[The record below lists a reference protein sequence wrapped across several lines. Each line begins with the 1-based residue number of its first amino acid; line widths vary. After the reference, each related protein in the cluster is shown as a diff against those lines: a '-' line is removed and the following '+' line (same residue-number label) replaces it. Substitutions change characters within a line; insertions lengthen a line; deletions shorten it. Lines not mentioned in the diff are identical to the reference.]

1 MGWGACY
8 HSGIMSRV
16 ININNPSKIR
26 SYHRR
31 TIAEILRHLMGKTAV
46 DAEAKDMAA
55 TLVYA
60 LRGIE
65 ESVEQTAKAWE
76 KRGYWMKSER
86 FLRDWMW
93 VRETAVNIEDV
104 IRHEAWDLLPELMAD
119 LFSHFSDIEL
129 KSMMRK
135 SDSWDGEYARLMAEP
150 PTELPW

>member
-1 MGWGACY
+1 
-8 HSGIMSRV
+8 MSRV
-16 ININNPSKIR
+16 ININNPSKVR
-26 SYHRR
+26 NYHRR

-46 DAEAKDMAA
+46 DAEATDMAA

-104 IRHEAWDLLPELMAD
+104 IRHEAWDLFPELMAD
-119 LFSHFSDIEL
+119 LLSHFSDIEL
-129 KSMMRK
+129 KSMTRK
-135 SDSWDGEYARLMAEP
+135 SDTWDGAFAKLMAEP